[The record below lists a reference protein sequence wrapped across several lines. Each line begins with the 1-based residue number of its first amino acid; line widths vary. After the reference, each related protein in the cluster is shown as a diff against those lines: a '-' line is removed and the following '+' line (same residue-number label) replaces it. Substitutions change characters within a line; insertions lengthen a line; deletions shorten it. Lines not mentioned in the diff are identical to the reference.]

1 METENKYG
9 RCNICNTT
17 NETQQFDSSNVMPE
31 VQKRINNQVRVAS
44 SLFTMNL
51 AALTYKKKTSNDYLP
66 TTTNRTAS
74 NIYLGASRHLRG
86 KTREIASP
94 GNSKYGS
101 YDRYLMKKKKGYFVL
116 DANGNN
122 NAIVTIPNGST
133 ACNNTYCNRVD
144 RVKLFI

>member
-9 RCNICNTT
+9 RCNACSTT
-17 NETQQFDSSNVMPE
+17 NETIQFNSSSVMPE

-51 AALTYKKKTSNDYLP
+51 AALTYKKKTSNDYLA

-74 NIYLGASRHLRG
+74 NIYLGASRHLRS

-94 GNSKYGS
+94 GNSKHGS

-122 NAIVTIPNGST
+122 NAIVTIPSGST
-133 ACNNTYCNRVD
+133 VCNNTYCNRVD

>member
-9 RCNICNTT
+9 RCNVCDVPGETT
-17 NETQQFDSSNVMPE
+17 FDQNIIN
-31 VQKRINNQVRVAS
+31 KRINNQVRVAS

-74 NIYLGASRHLRG
+74 NIYLGASRHLRSR
-86 KTREIASP
+86 TREIASP
-94 GNSKYGS
+94 GNSKHGS

-122 NAIVTIPNGST
+122 NAIVTIPSGST

-144 RVKLFI
+144 RKKLIL

>member
-9 RCNICNTT
+9 RCNACSST
-17 NETQQFDSSNVMPE
+17 NETIQFNSSNVMPE

-51 AALTYKKKTSNDYLP
+51 AALTYKKKSSDDYLP

-74 NIYLGASRHLRG
+74 NIYSGTSRRLRSR
-86 KTREIASP
+86 TREIASP

-101 YDRYLMKKKKGYFVL
+101 YDRYLLKKKKGYFVL
-116 DANGNN
+116 DDNGNN
-122 NAIVTIPNGST
+122 NGIVTIPST
-133 ACNNTYCNRVD
+133 STECNKTYCNRVD
-144 RVKLFI
+144 RVKLIL